1 MTATTLPVKEAV
13 NIFYA
18 RQYAYDILR
27 RFFIEEPSKDYLKE
41 FVQKNMI
48 DVFPFIEDSAEIH
61 AGVYEV
67 KEHLANHDV
76 TNIEKHYDD
85 LHWEYTRLF
94 IGPFKLPVP
103 PWESTYVR
111 KDQLLFQGTTM
122 NVRQYY
128 EKYGFIVRDFNME
141 ADDHVGLELDF
152 MYHLNEL
159 CIEMAQANDIQ
170 KLKYLLK
177 DQNKFLNEH
186 LLAFV
191 PKFCGLVIE
200 EADTTFYRGLA
211 RILQNYLLIDSQILQ
226 ELKDIDIS

>member
-1 MTATTLPVKEAV
+1 MSTTALPLQEAV

-18 RQYAYDILR
+18 RQYAYDLLR
-27 RFFIEEPSKDYLKE
+27 RFFIEEPSKDYLKT

-48 DVFPFIEDSAEIH
+48 DVFPFIEDSEEIQM
-61 AGVYEV
+61 GVKEV
-67 KEHLANHDV
+67 KEYLANHDV
-76 TNIEKHYDD
+76 VNIEKHYDE
-85 LHWEYTRLF
+85 LHWDYTRLF
-94 IGPFKLPVP
+94 IGPFKLPAP

-111 KDQLLFQGTTM
+111 KDGLLFQGTTM

-159 CIEMAQANDIQ
+159 TIEMAQKNDIQ
-170 KLKYLLK
+170 KLNYLLK
-177 DQNKFLNEH
+177 DQHKFLNEH
-186 LLAFV
+186 LLEFV
-191 PKFCGLVIE
+191 PQLCGLVIE
-200 EADTTFYRGLA
+200 EADTAFYKGLA
-211 RILQNYLLIDSQILQ
+211 RILQHYLLIDSQILQ